1 MTSLNM
7 GFKIS
12 FLCEGILTIRTHVG
26 SLSRVLLHVNLQ
38 RILLIKWL
46 PTHKAGKGSFSSVHP
61 HMSHKLRRFQK
72 LLIAHIANFL
82 LLVTGF
88 LSGVV
93 LLLVLLDLDPVGGE
107 EVLLPLLLRPE
118 HRVAPGADV
127 HLGAEVS
134 MIFRGKF
141 YNSRKT
147 LSFFKEQCIITL
159 MTILNVHLNF
169 GRLSAKLN
177 NLWAIFRIFNNQTI
191 CKDLCRQVSN
201 FPVDSQWLPY
211 SDVKLS

>member
-1 MTSLNM
+1 
-7 GFKIS
+7 
-12 FLCEGILTIRTHVG
+12 
-26 SLSRVLLHVNLQ
+26 
-38 RILLIKWL
+38 
-46 PTHKAGKGSFSSVHP
+46 
-61 HMSHKLRRFQK
+61 MSHKLRRFQK

-127 HLGAEVS
+127 HLGAKVS

-147 LSFFKEQCIITL
+147 LSFFERT
-159 MTILNVHLNF
+159 VHY
-169 GRLSAKLN
+169 
-177 NLWAIFRIFNNQTI
+177 T
-191 CKDLCRQVSN
+191 D
-201 FPVDSQWLPY
+201 
-211 SDVKLS
+211 